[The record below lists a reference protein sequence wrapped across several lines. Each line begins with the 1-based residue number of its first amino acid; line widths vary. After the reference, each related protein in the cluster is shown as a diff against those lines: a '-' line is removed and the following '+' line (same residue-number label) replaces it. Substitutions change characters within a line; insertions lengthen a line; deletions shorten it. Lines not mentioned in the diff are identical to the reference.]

1 MGSIGET
8 VSGYW
13 AKLTGKTPQE
23 TIAPIQKMLPTGPDV
38 GTAPEPAGV
47 TSGGG
52 RRFRGRARGKKT
64 VKGGK
69 RGRKTQRKN

>member
-8 VSGYW
+8 VSGFFT
-13 AKLTGKTPQE
+13 KLTGKTPQE
-23 TIAPIQKMLPTGPDV
+23 VVAPIQKALPSGPSV
-38 GTAPEPAGV
+38 GTAPEPAGI

-69 RGRKTQRKN
+69 RGRKTQRKH